1 MNKYLLR
8 RIGVASNADAVRPS
22 LSECIELVLEQSDTL
37 VGDVLDV
44 LKAPVLQPLKEGEP
58 DTVDPGVRHAVTHLL
73 DELAL
78 VRSTFGDALRRLVY
92 HSGSQDFGEA
102 PMARLE
108 DIHVF
113 DVHALEAH
121 IEQALARREVHRAVD
136 HVLPLFN
143 AQISALLGW
152 TSVQPALNPLKP
164 EAFVRALQE
173 TLGVCVADDAVRSV
187 LLRPAA
193 QALGNGMA
201 LLYRQTCD
209 WLRSQGVAPVTAADA
224 RAARGGARHRKSET
238 ELDRTLEILDKLR
251 ALMGVE
257 SQPGTG
263 GGMRDFIH
271 TVPAALVAL
280 QDMKMEEPM
289 FQRLKR
295 QALPAIIAAQQ
306 PSAQDMLESG
316 QVLAQA
322 RNRQIGRQLGEE
334 VVRLMFD
341 QLGQDERIPVP
352 VRLQLRPL
360 EPVMLRLS
368 QSDPRFFLDR
378 SHPARS
384 FMDRAVQYGIGLLS
398 SEQDAVQ
405 GFSACVAQAVGSLLR
420 GSPVDADAFV
430 QAWELVER
438 SWSDFET
445 ARRQQQE
452 AAEKARAHAAQRDE
466 LAARLSGLLMERLR
480 TAGLPALVAGF
491 LRGPWSQVLA
501 ESRLRDPGEDPDP
514 RGYMALVDDLVWS
527 VQRPADGRDYSRL
540 VKLIPRLLARI
551 NEGLVLIRYPQE
563 PLSIFLD
570 ELIALHERVLAEHR
584 AAIAAARAAQAARTP
599 GPAEAPEPEL
609 APVAEPVSAELPP
622 DPVVES
628 DSALD
633 VLGPD
638 DAGGAPVEPG
648 DWADLLLGG
657 VWVRARL
664 TWISHNRSLFMF
676 VSGAGLAHA
685 MTRRTMDR
693 LQAQGRLRLGFS
705 PPEFDLQ
712 IDTVHGVLTP
722 QSDSD

>member
-37 VGDVLDV
+37 VGDVLDM
-44 LKAPVLQPLKEGEP
+44 LKAPVLKPLKAGQA
-58 DTVDPGVRHAVTHLL
+58 DAVDPGVRHAVTHLL
-73 DELAL
+73 DEQVQ

-102 PMARLE
+102 PMSRLE
-108 DIHVF
+108 DIRVF
-113 DVHALEAH
+113 EVHALEAH
-121 IEQALARREVHRAVD
+121 IEQALARREVNRAVD
-136 HVLPLFN
+136 QVLPLFN

-193 QALGNGMA
+193 QALGQGMA

-209 WLRSQGVAPVTAADA
+209 WLRSQGVGPVTAADA
-224 RAARGGARHRKSET
+224 RAARAGARPRKAET
-238 ELDRTLEILDKLR
+238 ELDGTLEILDKLR

-257 SQPGTG
+257 SSSDG
-263 GGMRDFIH
+263 GGVRDFIH

-295 QALPAIIAAQQ
+295 QALPAIVAAQQ
-306 PSAQDMLESG
+306 PSVQDMLESG
-316 QVLAQA
+316 QVLEQA
-322 RNRQIGRQLGEE
+322 RNRQVGRQLGEE

-341 QLGQDERIPVP
+341 QLGQDERIPAP
-352 VRLQLRPL
+352 VRLQLRLL
-360 EPVMLRLS
+360 EPAMLRLS
-368 QSDPRFFLDR
+368 LKDPRFFLDR
-378 SHPARS
+378 SHPARI
-384 FMDRAVQYGIGLLS
+384 FMDRAVQYGIGRVS

-405 GFSACVAQAVGSLLR
+405 GFSACLAQAVSGVLR
-420 GSPVDADAFV
+420 RSTVDADAFV
-430 QAWELVER
+430 QAWELVDN
-438 SWSDFET
+438 SWRDFET
-445 ARRQQQE
+445 ARLQQQE
-452 AAEKARAHAAQRDE
+452 AAEQARAHAAQRDE
-466 LAARLSGLLMERLR
+466 LAARLSGVLMERLHG
-480 TAGLPALVAGF
+480 AGLPALVAGF

-501 ESRLRDPGEDPDP
+501 ESRLRSPGEDPDP

-527 VQRPADGRDYSRL
+527 VQRQADGRDYSRL

-570 ELIALHERVLAEHR
+570 ELIALHERVLAYHR
-584 AAIAAARAAQAARTP
+584 TALAAARGARAAGATAVP
-599 GPAEAPEPEL
+599 EAD
-609 APVAEPVSAELPP
+609 ASAEPPPSELPP
-622 DPVVES
+622 EPVVES

-633 VLGPD
+633 VLASG
-638 DAGGAPVEPG
+638 DAGGAPVEAG

-676 VSGAGLAHA
+676 VSGSGLAHA

-693 LQAQGRLRLGFS
+693 LQTQGRLRLGFS

-722 QSDSD
+722 QPDSD